1 MKTNLLSLV
10 LLLACAG
17 CNTTP
22 DPSPAVGVVA
32 LRLTNSAVLL
42 GPSASASLRKTP
54 LRMPSDGN
62 VLWSTPAMATST
74 VSMGPIA
81 TGERLYLSV
90 QYNNVNLPNYLWPS
104 GGEYI
109 QAELLVDGKLV
120 ASVLLNAE
128 SFNTPANYFPVDATR
143 MHLVREV
150 AVTL

>member
-1 MKTNLLSLV
+1 MKTNLLSLA
-10 LLLACAG
+10 LLLAGAG

-32 LRLTNSAVLL
+32 IRLTNNATLL
-42 GPSASASLRKTP
+42 GPSASASLRKMP
-54 LRMPSDGN
+54 LRMPSEGN
-62 VLWSTPAMATST
+62 VLWSTTALATTT
-74 VSMGPIA
+74 VNMGPMA

-90 QYNNVNLPNYLWPS
+90 QYDNVNHPNYLWPS
-104 GGEYI
+104 SGDYI

-128 SFNTPANYFPVDATR
+128 SFNTPANYSPVDATR

-150 AVTL
+150 ALTL